1 MLTDLS
7 QIMLIGRVEEQPTL
21 SETEGG
27 TRAATFH
34 VRVTH
39 RWSGKNGQQC
49 DQTEFVEVF
58 ATGWAANSIH
68 AYFHPGVEVVII
80 GTLRMRTVPL
90 QGGGHEQQ
98 LYVRADCIAYT
109 SPRMIFEKQGR
120 PW

>member
-7 QIMLIGRVEEQPTL
+7 QITLIGRVEEQPTRG
-21 SETEGG
+21 ETEGG
-27 TRAATFH
+27 FPSATFH

-39 RWSGKNGQQC
+39 RWSGKNGQEC
-49 DQTEFVEVF
+49 DRQEYIEIYAV
-58 ATGWAANSIH
+58 GWAANSIH
-68 AYFHPGVEVVII
+68 AYYHSEVEIVVV

-98 LYVRADCIAYT
+98 LYVHAGCIAYT